1 VRVKEEGLEGSWD
14 EEREREREWGQSE
27 EYIGFII
34 IVLKFFLIF
43 KILKSTKKN
52 EIFLLFSFCVCV
64 CACSSWPQ
72 KIINSSKRKKKKI
85 TTKQHKHKNF
95 FFF

>member
-1 VRVKEEGLEGSWD
+1 MYDKRLNLNSFFHVLKKDRGESERRRIGRVLGRG
-14 EEREREREWGQSE
+14 EREREREWGQSE
-27 EYIGFII
+27 RYIGFII

-64 CACSSWPQ
+64 CVRVA
-72 KIINSSKRKKKKI
+72 RGHKKL
-85 TTKQHKHKNF
+85 
-95 FFF
+95 